1 MYIIFM
7 HTYTIMLSWSDVNS
21 QCKRSPSLSR
31 LSKASF
37 WFVKPGNDI
46 ETEEASCL
54 FLCSICP
61 TVNTKHQSR
70 CSWVFMRAMGNEQR
84 KWSLIIFSEGRSR
97 KKRKKYLTSCFLWT
111 MAGSSVEKCVAGW
124 AALSRFTVYRE
135 PDGFLNTSAT
145 RPRLLLWTTHTLSVL
160 CLHPTLWGTARLMFG
175 LKAERQKMLC
185 ELWEQKQFSP
195 WGRRSSAGVCSDGL
209 RS

>member
-1 MYIIFM
+1 
-7 HTYTIMLSWSDVNS
+7 MLTPH
-21 QCKRSPSLSR
+21 SPSLSR
-31 LSKASF
+31 LSVNKAAF
-37 WFVKPGNDI
+37 IGILNQPGTDI
-46 ETEEASCL
+46 ETEEASHL

-61 TVNTKHQSR
+61 TANTKH
-70 CSWVFMRAMGNEQR
+70 
-84 KWSLIIFSEGRSR
+84 RSR
-97 KKRKKYLTSCFLWT
+97 WAEKIKSDYYLRGKRLKKYLTSCFLWT

-124 AALSRFTVYRE
+124 AALSRFIVYRE

-145 RPRLLLWTTHTLSVL
+145 RPRLPLWTTHTLSVL
-160 CLHPTLWGTARLMFG
+160 CLHATLWGTARLMFG

-195 WGRRSSAGVCSDGL
+195 WGRRSSSGVCSDGL